1 MFSPFSSLGPLLA
14 EKQREVVPCFPLF
27 PFPLQFLLYPNCYR
41 RERREESGKFLIDQ
55 CFCPPTSALR
65 CLNLTLCCCR
75 CFGDPPPCS
84 VGFSPTAHL
93 PRVSASQFPA
103 GSYFFSASRTGTSP
117 SSPQQKTPRLPAGL
131 PRQDLLL
138 LGFSCRLEKPL

>member
-41 RERREESGKFLIDQ
+41 RERREEAGKFLIDQ

-65 CLNLTLCCCR
+65 CLNLTLSLLLQMLWR
-75 CFGDPPPCS
+75 
-84 VGFSPTAHL
+84 
-93 PRVSASQFPA
+93 
-103 GSYFFSASRTGTSP
+103 P
-117 SSPQQKTPRLPAGL
+117 SSLLCGFLTYSSFAKSQCSSIPSG
-131 PRQDLLL
+131 LLL
-138 LGFSCRLEKPL
+138 LLCLPNWHQPQLPSAEDASSSCGPS